1 MIIVSET
8 VQKFLLDYIRKKNL
22 QPGDKLPS
30 ERELVQILEIG
41 RSSVREA
48 FQILAERGI
57 IEKHAGKGAYV
68 RKIIPQNDFK
78 NLTDLFPS
86 MDFNASLDLL
96 EFRKGIETENAFLAA
111 MRSDNNS
118 IDDLERSIY
127 DLEMCIRN
135 GSSIIVPDLNFH
147 RTLALATQNDVIVQV
162 YKSMVDF
169 FKKVR
174 IEMAINYNVENAL
187 YYHKEILI
195 AIKQKKTERSCIL
208 MRRHIEDVQLN
219 YRKMLSEMGVLEW
232 GETRYSKDRRFWCK
246 KHLIET

>member
-8 VQKFLLDYIRKKNL
+8 VQKFLLDYIRKKDL

-30 ERELVQILEIG
+30 ERELVQLLEVG

-48 FQILAERGI
+48 LQILTERGY

-68 RKIIPQNDFK
+68 KSRIPQNDFK
-78 NLTDLFPS
+78 DLTDLFPS
-86 MDFNASLDLL
+86 MDIHASLDLL
-96 EFRKGIETENAFLAA
+96 EYRKGIETENAFLAA
-111 MRSDNNS
+111 MRRDHNS

-135 GSSIIVPDLNFH
+135 ESSIIAPDLDFH
-147 RTLALATQNDVIVQV
+147 GTLALATQNEVIAQV
-162 YKSMVDF
+162 YKSLVDF

-174 IEMAINYNVENAL
+174 IEMAINDNVENAL

-195 AIKQKKTERSCIL
+195 AIKQKNPERSCIL

-219 YRKMLSEMGVLEW
+219 YQKMLSEMGIVEW
-232 GETRYSKDRRFWCK
+232 TETRYTKDRILF
-246 KHLIET
+246 